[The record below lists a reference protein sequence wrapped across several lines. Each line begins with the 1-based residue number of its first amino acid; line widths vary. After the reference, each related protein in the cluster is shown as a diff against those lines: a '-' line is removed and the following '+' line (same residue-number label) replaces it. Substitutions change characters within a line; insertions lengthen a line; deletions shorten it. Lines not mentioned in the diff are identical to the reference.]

1 MPKIL
6 HYTMN
11 SIFYVA
17 LFSIILMGR
26 LFSSLNLVKCS
37 LFLKTQLIC
46 ISRRMLLTIFHTE
59 VHLFT
64 AGNLAIILSSDSGTV
79 CGVLPSNVLWRINL
93 NELKLNEVNQGIEEK
108 YSSSEE

>member
-1 MPKIL
+1 MFTFPKNPNDL
-6 HYTMN
+6 YFKEN
-11 SIFYVA
+11 AFNY
-17 LFSIILMGR
+17 FSHR
-26 LFSSLNLVKCS
+26 S
-37 LFLKTQLIC
+37 T
-46 ISRRMLLTIFHTE
+46 

>member
-11 SIFYVA
+11 SIFNVA

-26 LFSSLNLVKCS
+26 LFLSLNLVKCS
-37 LFLKTQLIC
+37 LFLKTQMIC
-46 ISRRMLLTIFHTE
+46 ISRRMLLTIFHT

>member
-6 HYTMN
+6 HNTMN
-11 SIFYVA
+11 SIFNVA

-26 LFSSLNLVKCS
+26 LFLSLNLVKCS
-37 LFLKTQLIC
+37 LFLKTQMIC

-64 AGNLAIILSSDSGTV
+64 AGNLAIILSSDSGAV